1 MAQLDR
7 KRARDLVY
15 SAQTEKTTN
24 DMLMLT
30 ATAGRLYMCTL
41 VSVVPCGRDVA
52 VAEAAEQIRA
62 EQCRSATS
70 RPNKNI
76 FKPAV

>member
-30 ATAGRLYMCTL
+30 ATAGRFVHVHSCIGG
-41 VSVVPCGRDVA
+41 SVWTRRRRRRGGRADSRGAVQKCDVQA
-52 VAEAAEQIRA
+52 QQEYI
-62 EQCRSATS
+62 
-70 RPNKNI
+70 
-76 FKPAV
+76 

>member
-1 MAQLDR
+1 
-7 KRARDLVY
+7 
-15 SAQTEKTTN
+15 
-24 DMLMLT
+24 MLMLT

-41 VSVVPCGRDVA
+41 VSVVPCGRDIA

-62 EQCRSATS
+62 EQCRSAS

-76 FKPAV
+76 FKPTSGRVSAMKYVESYPT